1 MSLACGHATVKTRI
15 VFVNWKAVI
24 LTALATVSAQ
34 AQSPKICLINLE
46 QAMVSTADGQNA
58 EKRLNA
64 EFGPR
69 KAALEVKQKEATALQ
84 EKIDK
89 GGMSEEDRQ
98 KLVDQL
104 DDKANEIDRETT
116 QADADLQLAQR
127 LVLKELAPKMIN
139 FVVHYI
145 HQKGYD
151 MVFDVSA
158 TDLPR
163 LYQENATD
171 ITDDVVT
178 QYDRAAGVK
187 PAAPPAK
194 KK

>member
-1 MSLACGHATVKTRI
+1 L
-15 VFVNWKAVI
+15 
-24 LTALATVSAQ
+24 LAQ
-34 AQSPKICLINLE
+34 AQSPKVCLINLE
-46 QAMVSTADGQNA
+46 QAMVSTADGQAA
-58 EKRLNA
+58 EKKLNA

-69 KAALEVKQKEATALQ
+69 KAALEAKQKEAAALQ

-89 GGMSEEDRQ
+89 GGMSDEDRQ

-104 DDKANEIDRETT
+104 DDKTDEIDRETT

-127 LVLKELAPKMIN
+127 RVLKELAPKMIN

-151 MVFDVSA
+151 MVFDISS

-163 LYQENATD
+163 LYQENSTD
-171 ITDDVVT
+171 ITDEVVKE
-178 QYDRAAGVK
+178 YDRAMGVK
-187 PAAPPAK
+187 PAPPPARK
-194 KK
+194 K